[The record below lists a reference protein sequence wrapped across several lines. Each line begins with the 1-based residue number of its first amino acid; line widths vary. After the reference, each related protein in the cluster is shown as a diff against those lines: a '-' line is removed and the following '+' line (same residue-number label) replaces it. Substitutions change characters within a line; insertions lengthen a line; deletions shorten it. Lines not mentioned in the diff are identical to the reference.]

1 MEMMTNVAPVL
12 NIRTI
17 TDKDEVIVDVYISC
31 SEPGKNYVLN
41 AGCAVLALKTGSNLL
56 QIVRYSGT
64 AVRNGCNHH
73 ILIVA
78 FEGCRCVESLSCT
91 LIVLFCTA

>member
-17 TDKDEVIVDVYISC
+17 TDKDEIIVDIYISL
-31 SEPGKNYVLN
+31 SESGKNYVLN

-56 QIVRYSGT
+56 QLGIPFANASDLEKIRKRIDNQLAEVFNFFRKERGYNQ
-64 AVRNGCNHH
+64 V
-73 ILIVA
+73 
-78 FEGCRCVESLSCT
+78 
-91 LIVLFCTA
+91 

>member
-17 TDKDEVIVDVYISC
+17 TDKDEVIVDIYISC

-56 QIVRYSGT
+56 QLGLPFTNDSDLEKIRKKIDNQLTVMSNFFRKEYGYSQ
-64 AVRNGCNHH
+64 
-73 ILIVA
+73 
-78 FEGCRCVESLSCT
+78 E
-91 LIVLFCTA
+91 